1 MDKLKTKNKVNDAD
15 SKNVQEV
22 KEQDFSV
29 DKNLSNEHK
38 NKTFFT
44 ATKNALNGIIH
55 AFKTEKNLRND
66 YFIGALVFIISMFF
80 DFSKTELICL
90 VITIGFVIFA
100 EMINSTVEYIV
111 NLITTDYD
119 LNAKAAKDIAAGGV
133 LIASIISV
141 IVAYLLFV
149 DKIRTASTTLLQAVL
164 SSKAHILVTIL
175 FVVVVLVVILKGIF
189 SKSRDGEYVKAFPSG
204 RVTVSFA
211 LATYLFVMTKS
222 LIVGGVAFVL
232 SIMVSSI
239 KREND
244 KTTMIQIVLSA
255 LLGILL
261 VLSVYQL
268 TFLKPYLSNFTID
281 LW

>member
-1 MDKLKTKNKVNDAD
+1 LEEKKKN
-15 SKNVQEV
+15 ET
-22 KEQDFSV
+22 F

-38 NKTFFT
+38 NKTFFS

-66 YFIGALVFIISMFF
+66 YIIGALVLFVSLFF
-80 DFSKTELICL
+80 DFTRTELICL
-90 VITIGFVIFA
+90 VLTIGFVIFA

-111 NLITTDYD
+111 NLVKTEYD

-149 DKIRTASTTLLQAVL
+149 DKIGQASTVLLTTVL
-164 SSKAHILVTIL
+164 SSKAHMLVTIL
-175 FVVVVLVVILKGIF
+175 FVATILVVILKGVF
-189 SKSRDGEYVKAFPSG
+189 SKDKDNNYVKAFPSA
-204 RVTVSFA
+204 RVTISFV
-211 LATYLFVMTKS
+211 LSTYLFVMTKN
-222 LIVGGVAFVL
+222 LIVGGVALVL
-232 SIMVSSI
+232 SVMVSSI

-244 KTTMIQIVLSA
+244 KTTILQVVLSA
-255 LLGILL
+255 LLGILI
-261 VLSVYQL
+261 VVSVYQL
-268 TFLKPYLSNFTID
+268 TFITPYLSNFTIN

>member
-1 MDKLKTKNKVNDAD
+1 MDEQSKNKF
-15 SKNVQEV
+15 E
-22 KEQDFSV
+22 
-29 DKNLSNEHK
+29 DKNLKNEHK
-38 NKTFFT
+38 NKTFFS
-44 ATKNALNGIIH
+44 ATRNALNGIIH

-66 YFIGALVFIISMFF
+66 YFIGALVFFISLFF
-80 DFSKTELICL
+80 DFTKVELICL

-133 LIASIISV
+133 LMASIISV

-149 DKIRTASTTLLQAVL
+149 DKIRTASTALLTAVL
-164 SSKAHILVTIL
+164 SSKSHMLVTIL
-175 FVVVVLVVILKGIF
+175 FIIVLLVVILKGIF
-189 SKSRDGEYVKAFPSG
+189 GKNKENDYVSGWPSA
-204 RVTVSFA
+204 RVTISFA
-211 LATYLFVMTKS
+211 LATYLFIITKN

-232 SIMVSSI
+232 SFMVSSI

-244 KTTMIQIVLSA
+244 KTTMLQIVLSA
-255 LLGILL
+255 LLGILA
-261 VLSVYQL
+261 VISIYQL
-268 TFLKPYLSNFTID
+268 TFITPYLSNFTIN

>member
-1 MDKLKTKNKVNDAD
+1 MEEKIGKENLDENLNNK
-15 SKNVQEV
+15 
-22 KEQDFSV
+22 
-29 DKNLSNEHK
+29 HK
-38 NKTFFT
+38 NKTFFS
-44 ATKNALNGIIH
+44 ATRNALNGIIH

-66 YFIGALVFIISMFF
+66 YIIGALVLFVSLFF
-80 DFSKTELICL
+80 DFTRTELICL
-90 VITIGFVIFA
+90 VLTIGFVIFA

-111 NLITTDYD
+111 NLVKTEYD

-149 DKIRTASTTLLQAVL
+149 DKIRQASTALLAAVL
-164 SSKAHILVTIL
+164 SSKAHMLVTIL
-175 FVVVVLVVILKGIF
+175 FVVTILVVILKGIF
-189 SKSRDGEYVKAFPSG
+189 SKDKEHNYVKAWPSA

-211 LATYLFVMTKS
+211 LATYLFVITQN
-222 LIVGGVAFVL
+222 LIVGGVALAL

-244 KTTMIQIVLSA
+244 KTTMQQVILSA

-261 VLSVYQL
+261 VVSVYQL
-268 TFLKPYLSNFTID
+268 TFITPYLSNFTIN

>member
-1 MDKLKTKNKVNDAD
+1 MQKNIQN
-15 SKNVQEV
+15 E
-22 KEQDFSV
+22 
-29 DKNLSNEHK
+29 NLDQNLNNEHK
-38 NKTFFT
+38 NKTFFS

-66 YFIGALVFIISMFF
+66 YIIGALVLFVSLFF
-80 DFSKTELICL
+80 DFTRTELVCL
-90 VITIGFVIFA
+90 VLTIGFVIFA

-111 NLITTDYD
+111 NLVKTEYD

-149 DKIRTASTTLLQAVL
+149 DKISQASTALLTAVL
-164 SSKAHILVTIL
+164 SSKAHMLVTIL
-175 FVVVVLVVILKGIF
+175 FVVTLLVVILKGVF
-189 SKSRDGEYVKAFPSG
+189 SKDKENNYVKSFPSA
-204 RVTVSFA
+204 RVTISFA
-211 LATYLFVMTKS
+211 LSTYLFIMTKN
-222 LIVGGVAFVL
+222 LIVGGVAFAL

-239 KREND
+239 KRENN
-244 KTTMIQIVLSA
+244 KTTMWQVILSA

-261 VLSVYQL
+261 VISVYQL
-268 TFLKPYLSNFTID
+268 TFITPYLSNFTFN

>member
-1 MDKLKTKNKVNDAD
+1 MDEKLKDKQLDCNLDNK
-15 SKNVQEV
+15 
-22 KEQDFSV
+22 
-29 DKNLSNEHK
+29 HK
-38 NKTFFT
+38 NKTFFS

-66 YFIGALVFIISMFF
+66 YIIGALVFFISLFF
-80 DFSKTELICL
+80 DFTKTELICL
-90 VITIGFVIFA
+90 VLTIGFVIFA

-111 NLITTDYD
+111 NLVKTEYD

-149 DKIRTASTTLLQAVL
+149 DKIGQASTALLTAVL
-164 SSKAHILVTIL
+164 SSKAHMLVTIL
-175 FVVVVLVVILKGIF
+175 FIITILVVILKGVF
-189 SKSRDGEYVKAFPSG
+189 SKDADNNYVKAFPSA
-204 RVTVSFA
+204 RVTISFA
-211 LATYLFVMTKS
+211 LSTYLLIMTKN
-222 LIVGGVAFVL
+222 LLVGGIAFVL
-232 SIMVSSI
+232 SFMVSSI

-244 KTTMIQIVLSA
+244 KTTLLQVIMSA

-261 VLSVYQL
+261 VISFYQL
-268 TFLKPYLSNFTID
+268 TFITPYLSNFTIN

>member
-1 MDKLKTKNKVNDAD
+1 MEDKPKNNDFD
-15 SKNVQEV
+15 E
-22 KEQDFSV
+22 
-29 DKNLSNEHK
+29 NLDNKHK
-38 NKTFFT
+38 NKTFFS

-55 AFKTEKNLRND
+55 AFKTEKNLRID
-66 YFIGALVFIISMFF
+66 YCIGVLVLFVSLFF
-80 DFSKTELICL
+80 DFTKTELICL

-111 NLITTDYD
+111 NLVKTEYD

-133 LIASIISV
+133 LMASIIAV

-149 DKIRTASTTLLQAVL
+149 DKIRQASTSLLTAVL
-164 SSKAHILVTIL
+164 SSKAHMLVTIL
-175 FVVVVLVVILKGIF
+175 FIVTILIVILKGVF
-189 SKSRDGEYVKAFPSG
+189 SKDKGNNYVKAIPSA
-204 RVTVSFA
+204 RVTISFA
-211 LATYLFVMTKS
+211 LSTYLFVITKS
-222 LIVGGVAFVL
+222 LLVGGVALVL

-244 KTTMIQIVLSA
+244 KTTMMQVIFSA

-261 VLSVYQL
+261 VISVYQL
-268 TFLKPYLSNFTID
+268 TFITPYLSNFTIN